1 MIKYSITVL
10 PPREPNVKI
19 CSIFLNQ
26 QICTDFNISKKFIK
40 IKKEPNMFIKIQ
52 LIDTDNMRNVGIDY
66 PNLYLNSYIYEEDTK
81 DYTKK
86 YLKFKKDG
94 VIIKPGDKDIKL
106 KINLLRRDEV
116 IDYCLIDI
124 V

>member
-1 MIKYSITVL
+1 
-10 PPREPNVKI
+10 
-19 CSIFLNQ
+19 
-26 QICTDFNISKKFIK
+26 
-40 IKKEPNMFIKIQ
+40 MFIKIQ

>member
-1 MIKYSITVL
+1 MIRHSITVL

-19 CSIFLNQ
+19 SNIFLNQ
-26 QICTDFNISKKFIK
+26 QICSDFNISKKFIK
-40 IKKEPNMFIKIQ
+40 IKKENNMFIKMQ
-52 LIDTDNMRNVGIDY
+52 LFDIDNMRSVGIDY
-66 PNLYLNSYIYEEDTK
+66 PNLFLNSYIYEEDTK
-81 DYTKK
+81 DYTKM

-94 VIIKPGDKDIKL
+94 VIIKPGDKNIKL
-106 KINLLRRDEV
+106 KINLIRQGEV